1 MIKSTS
7 MKVLKLRTV
16 RGDSGNQLDTFEKF
30 TRKLPLIVIA
40 AFFLVAM
47 GCSNQGRGLVL
58 PEGDVEKGKS
68 DFVALSCNNCHTVG
82 DITWNGEES
91 VGDVKVDLGG
101 EVTSIKTYGELVTS
115 IINPSHDIARRY
127 RQETA
132 NSDGTSKMENYNQVM
147 TVEELVNLVTYLQT
161 EYKITV
167 PRNTYYY

>member
-1 MIKSTS
+1 
-7 MKVLKLRTV
+7 MKVPTLRTEH
-16 RGDSGNQLDTFEKF
+16 GDSGIQFLSFENF
-30 TRKLPLIVIA
+30 LRKLPLIIIA
-40 AFFLVAM
+40 TFFLVAM
-47 GCSNQGRGLVL
+47 GCSNEGRGLVL
-58 PEGDVEKGKS
+58 PEGDVERGKA

-82 DITWNGEES
+82 DVVWNGDES
-91 VGDVKVDLGG
+91 IGDVNVDLGG
-101 EVTSIKTYGELVTS
+101 EVTSIKTYGELVTA

-132 NSDGTSKMENYNQVM
+132 LSDGTSKMENYNQIM